1 MAGAGVK
8 LFLSGEIAYA
18 ADINQYLMDQ
28 SVSLFLNEAAR
39 NSAFGNGIPITQAG
53 GDGKPL
59 LTAGRICFLLEAAG
73 STVGNPIRTIQ
84 YYDGSTWVDSGQF
97 TVPDGAV
104 TSAKLNAG
112 VAGSGLSGGAG
123 TALAVNVD
131 DSTIEI
137 NSDTLRLKDAGIT
150 SAKLASAVAGN
161 GLSGGA
167 GTALAVNVDDSTVE
181 INADALRV
189 KDAGITSAKLASAV
203 AGNGLSGGA
212 GTALAVNVDGSTI
225 EINSDTLRV
234 KDLGITSGKLESN
247 LVLAGNVT
255 GNPAAGTVSTG
266 TSGFGYMGLP
276 QNATTTGSYTVLAA
290 DAGKHIYSTATRTI
304 TIPANATTAMPVGS
318 TLVFIAG
325 SGATVTIAITS
336 DTLYLA
342 GPGST
347 GSRTLAAFGMA
358 TAVKITATSWIISG
372 NGLT

>member
-28 SVSLFLNEAAR
+28 SVALFLNEAAR

-131 DSTIEI
+131 
-137 NSDTLRLKDAGIT
+137 
-150 SAKLASAVAGN
+150 
-161 GLSGGA
+161 
-167 GTALAVNVDDSTVE
+167 
-181 INADALRV
+181 
-189 KDAGITSAKLASAV
+189 
-203 AGNGLSGGA
+203 
-212 GTALAVNVDGSTI
+212 GSTI

-234 KDLGITSGKLESN
+234 
-247 LVLAGNVT
+247 
-255 GNPAAGTVSTG
+255 GNPAAGTTSTG
-266 TSGFGYMGLP
+266 ASGFGYMGLP
-276 QNATTTGSYTVLAA
+276 QNANVTGAYPIVAS
-290 DAGKHIYSTATRTI
+290 DAGKHIYSTATRTV
-304 TIPANATTAMPVGS
+304 TIPANASIAMPIGS

-336 DTLYLA
+336 DTMYLA
-342 GPGST
+342 GPGTT
-347 GSRTLAAFGMA
+347 GSRILAPFGMA

>member
-150 SAKLASAVAGN
+150 SAKLASAVAG
-161 GLSGGA
+161 S
-167 GTALAVNVDDSTVE
+167 
-181 INADALRV
+181 
-189 KDAGITSAKLASAV
+189 
-203 AGNGLSGGA
+203 GLSGGA

-234 KDLGITSGKLESN
+234 KDLGITSGKLDNN
-247 LVLAGNVT
+247 LTLAGNVT

-276 QNATTTGSYTVLAA
+276 QNATTTGAYRLVAA

-304 TIPANATTAMPVGS
+304 TIPGNATGNTPQVAFPVG
-318 TLVFIAG
+318 TTIVFVAG
-325 SGATVTIAITS
+325 SGATLTLSMDGTTT
-336 DTLYLA
+336 DTCLLA
-342 GPGST
+342 GPGTSMTGGT

-358 TAVKITATSWIISG
+358 TLLKITATSWIISG